1 MPQLR
6 KSLFQQITVPAPAQ
20 LMNTA
25 ISPQTLELS
34 FARNI
39 DNMLPSKGRSRALAK
54 RFGLRELGNA
64 IGTGTITK
72 LIEYVTTNGVV
83 QILAYT
89 DNGKIHRYD
98 GPGWT
103 EVRTGLNT
111 AGLLRWVQFNNKV
124 VFVNGFDT
132 PFYWDGT
139 SMTTIG
145 EYVQDNGASKTWVAQ
160 NQFSLNTGSFG
171 LTNYPVSRSV
181 RLTINGSGLGVSSL
195 TSSGLTVTVTTS
207 ANHNLPTGATVT
219 IAGANQPE
227 YNGTW
232 VITNTGANTFTY
244 TYGGSP
250 HSSGTGT
257 ITYSF
262 TSLLTAVTTVSSRSL
277 TGQVLTVT
285 TAANI
290 LPNASVTISKV
301 EYFDTPPAFSFI
313 FAQHDR
319 LWALGPGEARA
330 TVFRGATRMYVYY
343 TDISNSVTG
352 WFNQTTQAVGF
363 INLQDKHG
371 IDDELTGISALDGS
385 MVFFGRT
392 RSQIWAGADPTDIND
407 FAWAKNVEIGCIHG
421 DLIQPFPRD
430 VLFFSKYGARSFR
443 TVFQT
448 EQLEAVSDLGSN
460 IDPTVQD
467 EVETLLASD
476 ANYKK
481 AASWLYDRDGFYGF
495 KLADKPLVYIVSEQS
510 KGWVRFSGYF
520 SDARAY
526 LGLKDGRLVIA
537 RNDRLYVYANGADGQ
552 AALYADAGVAIRT
565 DWWTPWVERRS
576 RWAHRYW
583 QLLVEPGSPSMEVK
597 LIRFKDNLS
606 GTATTLTL
614 PINTSQSLWGDA
626 DWGVDLWGGTE
637 EARPRLRDKF
647 IAESWSVRIQTNNTV
662 GPFEIVGFNAIGG

>member
-6 KSLFQQITVPAPAQ
+6 KRLFQTITVPAPAQ

-39 DNMLPSKGRSRALAK
+39 ENMLPSKGRSRALAK
-54 RFGLRELGNA
+54 RFGFRKLGNA
-64 IGTGTITK
+64 VGTGTITR
-72 LIEYVTTNGVV
+72 LIEHITTAGAT

-103 EVRTGLNT
+103 EVRSGLNT
-111 AGLLRWVQFNNKV
+111 SGLLRWAQFNNKV
-124 VFVNGFDT
+124 VFCNGFDT

-139 SMTTIG
+139 AMTTIS
-145 EYVQDNGASKTWVAQ
+145 EYVTDNGASKTWVAQ
-160 NQFSLNTGSFG
+160 NQFSLNTGAFG
-171 LTNYPVSRSV
+171 LANYPVSRSIRV
-181 RLTINGSGLGVSSL
+181 TFSTSAHLDLTSL
-195 TSSGLTVTVTTS
+195 TRSGSTATATTTV
-207 ANHNLPTGATVT
+207 NHNLQTGDTVS
-219 IAGANQPE
+219 IADANQSE
-227 YNGTW
+227 YNGTF
-232 VITNTGANTFTY
+232 VITVVSPTVFTY
-244 TYGGSP
+244 TVVGTPATPATGSIKL
-250 HSSGTGT
+250 T
-257 ITYSF
+257 F
-262 TSLLTAVTTVSSRSL
+262 TNVVHTSTVSSRSL
-277 TGQVLTVT
+277 SGSILTVT
-285 TAANI
+285 AAANI
-290 LPNASVTISKV
+290 LPDTTVTINKV
-301 EYFDTPPAFSFI
+301 EYLDSPPAFSFI

-330 TVFRGATRMYVYY
+330 STFRGPTRMYVYY

-363 INLQDKHG
+363 INLEGKHG

-392 RSQIWAGADPTDIND
+392 RTQIWAGQDPTDVND
-407 FAWAKNVEIGCIHG
+407 FAWGKNIEIGCVHG

-448 EQLEAVSDLGSN
+448 EQLEAISDLGSN
-460 IDPTVQD
+460 IDPTVQQ
-467 EVETLLASD
+467 EVETLLSSD

-495 KLADKPLVYIVSEQS
+495 KLSTKPLVYNISEQS
-510 KGWVRFSGYF
+510 KGWVIFSGYF

-526 LGLKDGRLVIA
+526 LGTKDGRLLLA
-537 RNDRLYVYANGADGQ
+537 RNDQVLVYANGADGLAQ
-552 AALYADAGVAIRT
+552 AFADDTAAIRT
-565 DWWTPWVERRS
+565 DWWVPWIERRS
-576 RWAHRYW
+576 RWANRYW
-583 QLLVEPGSPSMEVK
+583 QLLIEPGSPSMDVQ

-614 PINTSQSLWGDA
+614 PINTEQSLWGDA

-637 EARPRLRDKF
+637 IARPRLRDKF
-647 IAESWSVRIQTNNTV
+647 VAESWSVRIQTNNTV
-662 GPFEIVGFNAIGG
+662 GPFEIVGLNAIGG